1 MKTVFVRLLSAL
13 AALTVFFI
21 VAGCSDPSDISVRI
35 DSPLR
40 VGVGEQFEVRALI
53 ANESRKDQKL
63 VDVDISS
70 SWLDGLVVMY
80 TDPPF
85 TSASYLKIGDE
96 WSYSFD
102 KTIPAEGIL
111 ELTLYCEALYPG
123 DWAGEADFCI
133 NTSFNFLTQPLRTII
148 SE

>member
-1 MKTVFVRLLSAL
+1 MKTVFVRLSGAL
-13 AALTVFFI
+13 AALAVLFV
-21 VAGCSDPSDISVRI
+21 VAGCSDPSNIVIRI
-35 DSPLR
+35 EAPLR
-40 VGVGEQFEVRALI
+40 VSVGEQFEVRALI

-96 WSYSFD
+96 WSYSF
-102 KTIPAEGIL
+102 KEAIPAGETL
-111 ELTLYCEALYPG
+111 VVTLYCEALYPG
-123 DWAGEADFCI
+123 DWAGDADFCI